1 MPAATATKTPAPNP
15 YKRLHNRMVRET
27 RDRWRGW
34 AAAIADGGDWPS
46 PRDILESGV
55 ILGLA
60 EPAAAL
66 EADVDALRTLSQVEK
81 NIVAIEA
88 AGVEA
93 LAPWGGLAGLEAAIV
108 QAKAEATR
116 LEELHRSWADGG
128 PSLSQRWE
136 RDRIKRS
143 YPHLFAEGAS

>member
-1 MPAATATKTPAPNP
+1 MPATATKTPTTSPF
-15 YKRLHNRMVRET
+15 KRLHNRMI
-27 RDRWRGW
+27 RDARTRWRSW
-34 AAAIADGGDWPS
+34 AAAIAGGGDWPS
-46 PRDILESGV
+46 PREILEAGAV
-55 ILGLA
+55 LGLA
-60 EPAAAL
+60 EPGAAL
-66 EADVDALRTLSQVEK
+66 EADADALRTLAQVEK

-116 LEELHRSWADGG
+116 LEELQRSWADGG
-128 PSLSQRWE
+128 PSLCQRWE
-136 RDRIKRS
+136 RDRIKRQ

>member
-1 MPAATATKTPAPNP
+1 MPVTATKTPTTSPF
-15 YKRLHNRMVRET
+15 KRLHTRMVRDA
-27 RDRWRGW
+27 RARWVGW
-34 AAAIADGGDWPS
+34 AAAIAGGGDWPS
-46 PRDILESGV
+46 PREILEAGAV
-55 ILGLA
+55 LGIA
-60 EPAAAL
+60 EPGAAL
-66 EADVDALRTLSQVEK
+66 EADVDALRTLAQVEK

-143 YPHLFAEGAS
+143 YPRLFTEGS

>member
-1 MPAATATKTPAPNP
+1 MPATATKTPATSPF
-15 YKRLHNRMVRET
+15 KRMHARMIHEARG
-27 RDRWRGW
+27 RWRGW
-34 AAAIADGGDWPS
+34 AAAIAGGGDWPS
-46 PRDILESGV
+46 PREILEAGAV
-55 ILGLA
+55 LGLA
-60 EPAAAL
+60 EP
-66 EADVDALRTLSQVEK
+66 
-81 NIVAIEA
+81 IEA

-143 YPHLFAEGAS
+143 YPRLFTEGNS

>member
-1 MPAATATKTPAPNP
+1 MPTATAKTPSPNP
-15 YKRLHNRMVRET
+15 FKKAHARMIRET

-34 AAAIADGGDWPS
+34 AAAIADGGDWPA

-136 RDRIKRS
+136 RDRIKRQ
-143 YPHLFAEGAS
+143 YPHLFPEGS

>member
-136 RDRIKRS
+136 RDRIKRQ
-143 YPHLFAEGAS
+143 YPHLFPEGS

>member
-1 MPAATATKTPAPNP
+1 MPATATKTPTTSPF
-15 YKRLHNRMVRET
+15 KRLHNRMVRDA
-27 RDRWRGW
+27 RARWVGW
-34 AAAIADGGDWPS
+34 AAAIAGGGDWPS
-46 PRDILESGV
+46 PREILEAGAV
-55 ILGLA
+55 LGLA
-60 EPAAAL
+60 EPGAAL
-66 EADVDALRTLSQVEK
+66 EADADALRTLAQVEK

>member
-1 MPAATATKTPAPNP
+1 MPAATAKTPSPNP
-15 YKRLHNRMVRET
+15 FKKAHARMIREA
-27 RDRWRGW
+27 RGRWRGW

-66 EADVDALRTLSQVEK
+66 EADADALRTLAQVEK

-116 LEELHRSWADGG
+116 LEELQRSWADGG

-143 YPHLFAEGAS
+143 YPRLFTEGNS